1 MLDSLI
7 TLRTSLKMLFKFFI
21 NTANKSYL
29 NGLANEFNNST
40 NSIRKELNNLKMIRI
55 VARNFNIIHP
65 GYVWMFNDINKID
78 IK

>member
-7 TLRTSLKMLFKFFI
+7 TLRTRLKMLIKFFI
-21 NTANKSYL
+21 NTANKRYL

-40 NSIRKELNNLKMIRI
+40 NSIRKELNNLKMKRI
-55 VARNFNIIHP
+55 VAGNFNIIHP
-65 GYVWMFNDINKID
+65 GYVRMFNDINKID